1 MARSYDIADLM
12 TSDGEYITDN
22 VRRKINGNFR
32 RVCQMM
38 QQELPSQQQQQI
50 TSAVT
55 GIVNGILDSVLP
67 EMRDELF
74 DQLAPVGS
82 VIVTLT
88 SSDPRLSHGTWEQIG
103 GGRYIRAAGS
113 GIAAGDEGGSSEA
126 AITEAN
132 LPLLEHEATAASA
145 GSHTHSMG
153 SALIDYGSY
162 HDASTNPKSLPGL
175 GANHQNTPFDLAQF
189 GGSTGNTWGGGAHTH
204 AITIEPHGSEEPEPL
219 SIEPEYVALLF
230 YRRTA

>member
-38 QQELPSQQQQQI
+38 QQELPVQQQQQI

-145 GSHTHSMG
+145 GAHTHNMAR
-153 SALIDYGSY
+153 ALIDYGSY
-162 HDASTNPKSLPGL
+162 HNAGGNKSLPAL
-175 GANHQNTPFDLAQF
+175 GADNQNTPFDLAQF
-189 GGSTGNTWGGGAHTH
+189 GGSTGSTASGGSHTH
-204 AITIEPHGSEEPEPL
+204 TITIEPHGSEEPEPVA
-219 SIEPEYVALLF
+219 IEPEYIALLF

>member
-113 GIAAGDEGGSSEA
+113 GIVAGDEGGSSEA

-132 LPLLEHEATAASA
+132 LPLLEHSIEVESTGA
-145 GSHTHSMG
+145 HTHIMSQ
-153 SALIDYGSY
+153 AVIDTGAY
-162 HDASTNPKSLPGL
+162 HDASGAKSLPPL
-175 GANHQNTPFDLAQF
+175 GADMKNTPFDLGQF
-189 GGSTGNTWGGGAHTH
+189 GGAVGRNSSSGAHTH
-204 AITIEPHGSEEPEPL
+204 EITIEPHGSEEPEPV

>member
-22 VRRKINGNFR
+22 IRRKINGNFR

-38 QQELPSQQQQQI
+38 QSELPSQQQQQI

-55 GIVNGILDSVLP
+55 GIVNGILDAVLP

-103 GGRYIRAAGS
+103 GGRYIRAAGY
-113 GIAAGDEGGSSEA
+113 GIVAGDEGGSSET

-132 LPLLEHEATAASA
+132 LPLLEHEATIESA
-145 GSHTHSMG
+145 GAHTHNMAR
-153 SALIDYGSY
+153 ALIDYGSY
-162 HDASTNPKSLPGL
+162 HNAGDNKSLPAL

-189 GGSTGNTWGGGAHTH
+189 GGSTGSTASGGTHTH
-204 AITIEPHGSEEPEPL
+204 EITIEPHGSEEPEPVA
-219 SIEPEYVALLF
+219 IEPEYVALLF
-230 YRRTA
+230 YRRTS